1 MKKGSAKAVPAGKRT
16 AAEKLQYVKK
26 NWQLYVFFLLPALLL
41 TIIFK
46 YVPMGGV
53 LIAFEDYN
61 VIDGVFGS
69 KWVGLEYFRRFLAS
83 PDFMNYLVNTLK
95 LSIYGL
101 LWGFPIPIILALL
114 LNQIRRA
121 GIRKKIQ
128 LLIYAPNFISVIV
141 LCGMVRMFL
150 SPVGPLNKLIGSD
163 ANWMTMPAA
172 FRTIYIASG
181 IWQTAGWASI
191 MYTAALANASKDLE
205 EAAVVDG
212 ANILQQIWY
221 VQLPAIKNIIVIQFI
236 LQAGNIMSI
245 GFEKAYA
252 LQTDMKEASR
262 YLDYV
267 QLMTYDLQGG
277 FQKVTGHHAALYHS
291 EGNLF
296 DACVQK
302 AVNGF
307 VNAGVPMEKLILGVP
322 FYSRKWDGVKGAGC
336 RNGLGMEAET
346 VGGYGGDYGEL
357 KESWI
362 GKRGFIRYWDEQAK
376 VPYLF
381 DGETFISYED
391 CESLGVKIAYLKEKG
406 MGGIMFWEYKCDP
419 SGELLSFI
427 KKNM

>member
-95 LSIYGL
+95 LSI
-101 LWGFPIPIILALL
+101 
-114 LNQIRRA
+114 
-121 GIRKKIQ
+121 
-128 LLIYAPNFISVIV
+128 
-141 LCGMVRMFL
+141 VRMFL

-252 LQTDMKEASR
+252 LQTDMNLPASEI
-262 YLDYV
+262 LSTYV
-267 QLMTYDLQGG
+267 YR
-277 FQKVTGHHAALYHS
+277 
-291 EGNLF
+291 
-296 DACVQK
+296 
-302 AVNGF
+302 
-307 VNAGVPMEKLILGVP
+307 I
-322 FYSRKWDGVKGAGC
+322 
-336 RNGLGMEAET
+336 GLLN
-346 VGGYGGDYGEL
+346 GDYGY
-357 KESWI
+357 STAV
-362 GKRGFIRYWDEQAK
+362 G
-376 VPYLF
+376 LF
-381 DGETFISYED
+381 NSVINVILLIFVNWVVKKLNDGEG
-391 CESLGVKIAYLKEKG
+391 L
-406 MGGIMFWEYKCDP
+406 
-419 SGELLSFI
+419 
-427 KKNM
+427 